1 MFYVFNVLYFVHSR
15 DCDKSVMT
23 VIFSILNVIG
33 YILTVILCILTVILC
48 ILTVMRR
55 PMTVI
60 LTGLR
65 ELTSIATLFQVH
77 TMDIGCTF

>member
-1 MFYVFNVLYFVHSR
+1 MFYIFNVLYFVHSH

-33 YILTVILCILTVILC
+33 YILTVILR

>member
-1 MFYVFNVLYFVHSR
+1 MFYIFNVLYFVHSH

-33 YILTVILCILTVILC
+33 YILTVILR

-60 LTGLR
+60 LAAVTVWMRSCVDAR
-65 ELTSIATLFQVH
+65 ETRFASSLKSL
-77 TMDIGCTF
+77 